1 MPRDRPYTVRELVGE
16 LQRALWDIWGHQWV
30 VGELGRWTKASSGHV
45 YGTLVEGPDAVSFT
59 VMRNDLRRLRW
70 QPKEGELVSA
80 LGRLEVFRGN
90 LTLRVR
96 AMEPVGAG
104 ARARALEELKQR
116 LQTEGLF
123 AAERKRPLPRLP
135 RTVGVVTSARGA
147 ALQDFLTV
155 LRRRMPSTTVV
166 LSSCRVQG
174 EGADLEIAAAL
185 RRIVLHGQAEVVV
198 LTRGGGSAEDLWAFQ
213 TEAVVRAV
221 AASPIPVVSAVGHE
235 VDVTL
240 CDLVADLRV
249 ATPSAAAERIVP
261 DRQELR
267 AELRL
272 RQERLVAALTR
283 QLAERRARVRRQKL
297 VHPGERIAD
306 ARRRARSLEA
316 RLVAAGPR
324 SVAGRRRQLAA
335 AIGQLEALSPL
346 AVLGRGYAIALHE
359 GRAVKRAGDLSVG
372 DALELRLHEGRADLE
387 VVAIQEG

>member
-1 MPRDRPYTVRELVGE
+1 MPRERPYTVRELVGE

-30 VGELGRWTKASSGHV
+30 VGELGRWSQAASGHV

-59 VMRNDLRRLRW
+59 IMRNEVRRLRW
-70 QPKEGELVSA
+70 KPKEGELVSA
-80 LGRLEVFRGN
+80 LGRLEVFRGQ

-104 ARARALEELKQR
+104 ARARALEELKRR
-116 LQTEGLF
+116 LHEEGLF
-123 AAERKRPLPRLP
+123 APERKRRLPRLP

-155 LRRRMPSTTVV
+155 LKRRMPSTTVV
-166 LSSCRVQG
+166 LASCRVQG
-174 EGADLEIAAAL
+174 EGAEHEIVQAL

-198 LTRGGGSAEDLWAFQ
+198 VTRGGGSAEDLWAFQ

-221 AASPIPVVSAVGHE
+221 AACPLPVVSAVGHE

-240 CDLVADLRV
+240 CDLAADLRV

-267 AELRL
+267 AEVRL
-272 RQERLVAALTR
+272 RSERLVAALSR
-283 QLAERRARVRRQKL
+283 QLAEHRARVRRQKL
-297 VHPGERIAD
+297 VHPGERLVA
-306 ARRRARSLEA
+306 ARRRADSLQE

-324 SVAGRRRQLAA
+324 AVSIRRRQLAA
-335 AIGQLEALSPL
+335 ATGRLDALSPL
-346 AVLGRGYAIALHE
+346 AVLGRGYAIALHD
-359 GRAVKRAGDLSVG
+359 GRAVKDAAALSVG
-372 DALELRLHEGRADLE
+372 DDLELRLHEGAADVR
-387 VVAIQEG
+387 VVAIREG